1 MLNINRV
8 LSLVTVLLVLSPVG
22 LYAQETT
29 GTIIG
34 TVKDETGGVL
44 PGVEVTS
51 RNTGT
56 GLTRTAISDD
66 EGRYRI
72 PQLAPGSYELRVELA
87 GFRTALLQDI
97 IISMAQQAVIPITLR
112 VGEISEEVVVSAEVS
127 LVETTTSNV
136 GSLVDSQTIRNLPLN
151 GRDFIQLAALQ
162 EGVVTPTSANRTRTG
177 DTGVKMTISGTRPN
191 QTAVLL
197 DGTDVK
203 NQYGN
208 TPGGLSGAMLGVD
221 TVREFR
227 VITNVY
233 SAEYG
238 RFTGGVISAVTK
250 SGTNDIHGT
259 LFAFHRNSALDARNF
274 FDRDADNPTERSK
287 VPPFKRNQFGFT
299 LGGPIA
305 QDRTFFFGSYEA
317 LRERLTT
324 TRIDIFP
331 DENAHNGLLPNTRS
345 RGKFMCGEPR
355 RKTQDLCDV
364 GVDPAVQPYLDLYP
378 LPNGLVTQ
386 GTGQF
391 SFNNPQPLNE
401 DYFVV
406 KIDHQLSDSDSFFA
420 RYTFDDSTRTSL
432 TEQYLY
438 GVASAQRNQ
447 YLTLEEKH
455 IFSPSLLNEFRVAY
469 NRSNGQDTDM
479 VNIQVPQSLWFLP
492 EERYKNANLVG
503 TMGLIS
509 IRGGISQFGTSTR
522 RPQFH
527 TQNLFQYM
535 DNLVWTRGNHSIKI
549 GASINRFQYNV
560 MNLARFSG
568 YYVFSN
574 LKDFLEGEPNQG
586 SAFFSQPFRGGMR
599 QNLFGFYLQDDVQFR
614 SNLTVNLGVRYE
626 FITSPTEVA
635 GRLGNLSN
643 PFQVEPTVGN
653 PYFPNPSLKNFS
665 PRLGFAWDPT
675 GSGTTSIRGGFGL
688 FFDQIL
694 PWVYTGTVGR
704 MKPFAIRAVIEPP
717 EPIPFPNAVGDLT
730 ADSLAVQRPGVFIVT
745 DPGQPYIMQWNL
757 NLQQEIF
764 PGTAVTATYSGSRG
778 VHLSR
783 TGDVN
788 SPLGTVLP
796 DGRRFFDPN
805 TPEGTQRHN
814 PGYADIGTRLWDA
827 NSWYNGLKLGLRKR
841 FSSGFQYQVS
851 YHLQKFMDE
860 GSNMSGSRG
869 DFGTSNYETLDW
881 QDHTLDRGL
890 SAYHTT
896 HSFSSNWTLELPFGP
911 GRRYGAGL
919 SGVAARLVEGWQ
931 INGIVQLASGPAID
945 ISGDGDVTCDDLCSS
960 RPNLISGAD
969 NSPNTGDPNGWF
981 GDPTDNFE
989 EQDPGFYGN
998 LGRNTGEG
1006 PGVANFDLS
1015 INKSFALGETANLQF
1030 RAEFFNI
1037 LNRANFRSPNRTR
1050 TAFTRGAPSGSFG
1063 QILDT
1068 TTTSRQI
1075 QFALKLVF

>member
-1 MLNINRV
+1 MKHRYWL
-8 LSLVTVLLVLSPVG
+8 LLTLVVIFAFAAVN
-22 LYAQETT
+22 AQQTT
-29 GTIIG
+29 GTLSG
-34 TVKDETGGVL
+34 VVQDETGGVI
-44 PGVEVTS
+44 PGVEVTAV
-51 RNTGT
+51 NTGT
-56 GLTRTAISDD
+56 SASRTVVSDD

-72 PQLAPGSYELRVELA
+72 PQLAPGSYELRAELT
-87 GFRTALLQDI
+87 GFQTALLQGI
-97 IISMAQQAVIPITLR
+97 TLSMAQEAVVGITLR
-112 VGEISEEVVVSAEVS
+112 VGEISEQVVVSAEVP
-127 LVETTTSNV
+127 LVETTTANV
-136 GSLVDSQTIRNLPLN
+136 GALVDSQQVRDLPLN

-162 EGVVTPTSANRTRTG
+162 AGVVTPTSANRTRTG

-191 QTAVLL
+191 QTAILL

-208 TPGGLSGAMLGVD
+208 TPGGLSGAMLSVD

-227 VITNVY
+227 VLTNVY

-238 RFTGGVISAVTK
+238 RFTGGVISAVTR
-250 SGTNDIHGT
+250 SGTNELHGS
-259 LFAFHRNSALDARNF
+259 LFEFHRNSALDARNF
-274 FDRDADNPTERSK
+274 FDPGEDP
-287 VPPFKRNQFGFT
+287 PPFKRNQFGFT
-299 LGGPIA
+299 LGGPIK
-305 QDRTFFFGSYEA
+305 QDRAFIFGSYEA

-324 TRIDIFP
+324 TQIDILP
-331 DENAHNGLLPNTRS
+331 NEDAHNGLLPNVRS
-345 RGKFMCGEPR
+345 RGRFICGEPR

-378 LPNGLVTQ
+378 LPNGLVS
-386 GTGQF
+386 GATGQF

-420 RYTFDDSTRTSL
+420 RYTFDDSTRTRL

-438 GVASAQRNQ
+438 GVASASRNQ

-479 VNIQVPQSLWFLP
+479 VNISVPQSLWFLP

-503 TMGLIS
+503 VMGLIT

-535 DNLVWTRGNHSIKI
+535 DNVVWTRGNHSIKM
-549 GASINRFQYNV
+549 GTSISRFQYNL

-568 YYVFSN
+568 YYVFAN

-586 SAFFSQPFRGGMR
+586 STFFSEPFRAGMR
-599 QNLFGFYLQDDVQFR
+599 QSLFAFYFQDDVRFR

-626 FITSPTEVA
+626 FITSPTEVN

-665 PRLGFAWDPT
+665 PRVGFAWDPT

-704 MKPFAIRAVIEPP
+704 MKPFAIRAVMEPP
-717 EPIPFPNAVGDLT
+717 EPIPFPNAIRELT
-730 ADSLAVQRPGVFIVT
+730 ADSLGVQRPGVFVVT
-745 DPGQPYIMQWNL
+745 DPEQPYLMQWSL
-757 NLQQEIF
+757 SIQREIF
-764 PGTAVTATYSGSRG
+764 AGTALTATYAGSRG

-783 TGDVN
+783 TADVN
-788 SPLGTVLP
+788 TPLGTVLP
-796 DGRRFFDPN
+796 DGRRFFDPD
-805 TPEGTQRHN
+805 TPEGTRRHN
-814 PGYADIGTRLWDA
+814 PGYAAINTRLWDA

-841 FSSGFQYQVS
+841 FSSGFQHQLS
-851 YHLQKFMDE
+851 YHWQKFMDE

-869 DFGTSNYETLDW
+869 DFGTSNFMALDW

-890 SAYHTT
+890 SAYHTAHT
-896 HSFSSNWTLELPFGP
+896 FSSNWTLELPFGP

-931 INGIVQLASGPAID
+931 INGIVQLASGPAIGID
-945 ISGDGDVTCDDLCSS
+945 GDGDVTCDDLCSS
-960 RPNLISGAD
+960 RPNLIPGRD
-969 NSPNTGDPNGWF
+969 NSPNTGDPNRWF
-981 GDPTDNFE
+981 GDPMDNFE
-989 EQDPGFYGN
+989 EQEPGFYGN
-998 LGRNTGEG
+998 LGRNTGIG
-1006 PGVANFDLS
+1006 PGVATFDLS
-1015 INKSFALGETANLQF
+1015 INKSFSLGETATLQF
-1030 RAEFFNI
+1030 RSEFFNI
-1037 LNRANFRSPNRTR
+1037 LNRANFSSPNRTR
-1050 TAFTRGAPSGSFG
+1050 TAFTRGSPSGSFG

-1068 TTTSRQI
+1068 TSTSRQI
-1075 QFALKLVF
+1075 QFALKIVF